1 MIGFSQMKNSK
12 SKYLA
17 ITGATGYLGTH
28 LAEHFSSQGLNLF
41 LVARNKK
48 NLADLKKNLLSRYK
62 IQIRTHEI
70 DFSKFNKESVLDRI
84 DSEIMLSGMIHTV
97 GDQKPI
103 GPLMTQNM
111 ECIRS
116 SIEVNFMSAILV
128 SKFFI
133 SRSEASRNS
142 SIIFISG
149 GGATFP
155 RADFAAY
162 GSAKAALIR
171 MVETLSFELKH
182 LSISVNAISPGN
194 LPSMMMNE
202 IIDFRNQVSADEV
215 ATAQNTLQVDDVN
228 LSKVIELCD
237 FLLTESGNKI
247 TGKLISPKWDNWK
260 NWLQHLNEL
269 QESDLYTLRR
279 ITAKDRG
286 HNWGD
291 L

>member
-1 MIGFSQMKNSK
+1 MKTSN

-28 LAEHFSSQGLNLF
+28 LAEHFSSRGLNL
-41 LVARNKK
+41 LLIGRNKK
-48 NLADLKKNLLSRYK
+48 KLTHLKNNLLSRYK
-62 IQIRTHEI
+62 IQITVHKI
-70 DFSKFNKESVLDRI
+70 DFSKFNTESALDEI
-84 DSEIMLSGMIHTV
+84 DSEVILSGIIHTV

-111 ECIRS
+111 ELIRKS
-116 SIEVNFMSAILV
+116 VEVNFISAILV
-128 SKFFI
+128 SKFFV
-133 SRSEASRNS
+133 SRSEQSKNS

-155 RADFAAY
+155 REDFAIY

-171 MVETLSFELKH
+171 MVETLSFELKNFG
-182 LSISVNAISPGN
+182 ISVNAISPGN

-202 IIDFRNQVSADEV
+202 ILNSRNQVSVNEV
-215 ATAQNTLQVDDVN
+215 TTAQTTLEVEDVN
-228 LSKVIELCD
+228 VSKVIELCD

-247 TGKLISPKWDNWK
+247 TGRLISPKWDHWK
-260 NWLQHLNEL
+260 NWLPHLNEL
-269 QESDLYTLRR
+269 KESDLYTLRR

-286 HNWGD
+286 LNWGD

>member
-1 MIGFSQMKNSK
+1 MIGFSQMKTSN

-28 LAEHFSSQGLNLF
+28 LAEHFSSQGLNLL
-41 LVARNKK
+41 LVGRNKK
-48 NLADLKKNLLSRYK
+48 KLTDLKNNLLSRYK
-62 IQIRTHEI
+62 IQITIHEI
-70 DFSKFNKESVLDRI
+70 DFSKFNAESALDKI
-84 DSEIMLSGMIHTV
+84 DSKIILSGMIHTV

-103 GPLMTQNM
+103 GPLMTQKM

-116 SIEVNFMSAILV
+116 SVEVNFISAILV

-133 SRSEASRNS
+133 SRSEGSKNS

-155 RADFAAY
+155 REDFAIY

-171 MVETLSFELKH
+171 MVETLSFELKKFG
-182 LSISVNAISPGN
+182 ISVNAISPGN
-194 LPSMMMNE
+194 MPSMMMNE
-202 IIDFRNQVSADEV
+202 ILNFGNQVSADEMT
-215 ATAQNTLQVDDVN
+215 TAQNTLQVEDVN
-228 LSKVIELCD
+228 VSKVIELCD
-237 FLLTESGNKI
+237 FLLTESANKI
-247 TGKLISPKWDNWK
+247 TGRLISPKWDDWK
-260 NWLQHLNEL
+260 NWLLHLNEL

-286 HNWGD
+286 LNWGD